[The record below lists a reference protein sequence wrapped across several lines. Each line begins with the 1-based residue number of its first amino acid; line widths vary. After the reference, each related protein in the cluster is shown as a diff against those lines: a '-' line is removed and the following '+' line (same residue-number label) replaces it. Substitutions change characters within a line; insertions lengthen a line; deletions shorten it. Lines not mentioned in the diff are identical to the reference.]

1 MAIHKSVLKRHRQS
15 LKRQARNMSI
25 RSSLKTIIKKLREAA
40 DKKETD
46 NAKTFLVQAIKLI
59 DKAASK
65 GVIHKN
71 NASRNIS
78 RLTRRV
84 NALESS

>member
-15 LKRQARNMSI
+15 LKRQARNVAVK
-25 RSSLKTIIKKLREAA
+25 SSLRTTVKKVREAV

-46 NAKTFLVQAIKLI
+46 NVKGLLVQAVQLF

-65 GVIHKN
+65 GIIHRN
-71 NASRNIS
+71 NASRKIS
-78 RLTRRV
+78 RLTRKV
-84 NALESS
+84 NSL